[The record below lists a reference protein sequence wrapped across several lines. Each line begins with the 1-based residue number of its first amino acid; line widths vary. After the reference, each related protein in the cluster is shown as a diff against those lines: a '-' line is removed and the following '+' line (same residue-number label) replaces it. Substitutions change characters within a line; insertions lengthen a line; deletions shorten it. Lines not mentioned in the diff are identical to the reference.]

1 MICYAAINGTWGK
14 PGHNVHQ
21 FLAAIRKNFSKSLLP
36 LISGPLIFS
45 FAVFMLSLPQL
56 QSNSVPTGLC
66 KECSRLLSTTSQCMS
81 FLLHRQLL
89 PEAHD
94 MFSFFERL
102 NNMPPYM
109 CTISSL
115 LICQWVFR
123 LSPYHGHCEECCS
136 EHRRAEISL
145 RFHRWTCGHHAK
157 WNKAV
162 TEGPPLNDSTFSSV
176 QSLSRV

>member
-1 MICYAAINGTWGK
+1 MRTWSHYYINSL
-14 PGHNVHQ
+14 Q
-21 FLAAIRKNFSKSLLP
+21 QLEKNFSKSLLP

-56 QSNSVPTGLC
+56 QSNLIPTGAVKNVLDFC
-66 KECSRLLSTTSQCMS
+66 LLLQCMS

-123 LSPYHGHCEECCS
+123 LSPYRGHCEECCS
-136 EHRRAEISL
+136 EHRRGRNFFKIPQMNL
-145 RFHRWTCGHHAK
+145 WT
-157 WNKAV
+157 
-162 TEGPPLNDSTFSSV
+162 
-176 QSLSRV
+176 SR